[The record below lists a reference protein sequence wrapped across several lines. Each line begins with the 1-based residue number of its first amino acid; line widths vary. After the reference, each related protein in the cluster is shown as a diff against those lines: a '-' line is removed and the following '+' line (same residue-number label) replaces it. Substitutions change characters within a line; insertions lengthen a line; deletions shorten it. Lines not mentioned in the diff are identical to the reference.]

1 MTDTFDIRMNN
12 LAYGGDAIGRLPDGR
27 VVFVPFAIPGELVR
41 VKIVEDK
48 ARHARGGLVEVLEAS
63 PERVVPRCQHFGT
76 CGGCQYQHMNYP
88 TQLNA
93 KAAILRE
100 QIERIGGLKAFPPV
114 EILAASEPWNYR
126 NSMQFHLT
134 PEGKLGFQRANSNQ
148 TLAIRECHLPMESIN
163 RLWPQLEVEP
173 MPGLERINMRLGVDD
188 ELMIILESS
197 DSLLVDFSIEDL
209 AVSVV
214 QLSPAGSTV
223 LAGSDH
229 IEMEVSGKRFRV
241 SAGTFFQV
249 NTRQA
254 QAMVSY
260 LTDHLLVNEKMTVL
274 DAYCGVGLF
283 SAFLAPKVKRLVG
296 IEVSAQACED
306 FAINLEEFEHVELY
320 EDAVENVLSQVQFD
334 PDVIIMD
341 PPRAGLGAKTVEGV
355 LTQGAANLAYISCD
369 PATLARD
376 GKQLTA
382 GGYLLKSV
390 ALVDMFP
397 QTYHIESISLWEKT
411 CV

>member
-12 LAYGGDAIGRLPDGR
+12 LAYGGEAIGRLPDGR

-48 ARHARGGLVEVLEAS
+48 ARQARGGLVEVLEAS
-63 PERVVPRCQHFGT
+63 PERVIPRCQHFGT
-76 CGGCQYQHMNYP
+76 CGGCLYQHMNYP

-100 QIERIGGLKAFPPV
+100 QLERIGGLKDFPPV
-114 EILAASEPWNYR
+114 ETLAASKPWNYR

-134 PEGKLGFQRANSNQ
+134 QEGKLGFQRANSNQ
-148 TLAIRECHLPMESIN
+148 TFAIGECHLPIESIN
-163 RLWPQLEVEP
+163 RLWPQVDIEP
-173 MPGLERINMRLGVDD
+173 MPGLERINMRVGVDD

-214 QLSPAGSTV
+214 QLGPAGSMV

-229 IEMEVSGKRFRV
+229 LEMEVSGKRLRV
-241 SAGTFFQV
+241 SAGSFSQV
-249 NTRQA
+249 NTLQA
-254 QAMVSY
+254 QVMVSY

-274 DAYCGVGLF
+274 DTYCGVGLF
-283 SAFLAPKVKRLVG
+283 SAFLAPKVNRLVG
-296 IEVSAQACED
+296 IELSAQACED
-306 FAINLEEFEHVELY
+306 FAANLDEFENVELY

-334 PDVIIMD
+334 ADMIVMD

-355 LTQGAANLAYISCD
+355 LTQSAAKLAYISCD

-382 GGYLLKSV
+382 GGYSLKSV
-390 ALVDMFP
+390 TLVDMFP
-397 QTYHIESISLWEKT
+397 QTYHIESISLWEKNR
-411 CV
+411 

>member
-1 MTDTFDIRMNN
+1 MTDTFDLRMNN
-12 LAYGGDAIGRLPDGR
+12 LAYGGEAIGRLPDGR

-41 VKIVEDK
+41 VKIIEDK

-76 CGGCQYQHMNYP
+76 CGGCQYQHIDYP

-100 QIERIGGLKAFPPV
+100 QLERLGGLKDFPPV

-134 PEGKLGFQRANSNQ
+134 QDGKLGFQRANSNQ
-148 TLAIRECHLPMESIN
+148 TLAIRECHLPMEAIN
-163 RLWPQLEVEP
+163 RLWPQVEVEP
-173 MPGLERINMRLGVDD
+173 MPGLERINMRVGVDD
-188 ELMIILESS
+188 ELVIVLESS

-214 QLSPAGSTV
+214 QISPAGSTV
-223 LAGSDH
+223 LAGSDFL
-229 IEMEVSGKRFRV
+229 EMEVSGKRFRV
-241 SAGTFFQV
+241 SAGSFFQV
-249 NTRQA
+249 NTLQA

-296 IEVSAQACED
+296 IEVSVQACED
-306 FAINLEEFEHVELY
+306 FADNLEEFEHVELY
-320 EDAVENVLSQVQFD
+320 EDVVENVLSQVQFD

-382 GGYLLKSV
+382 GGYLLKNV

-397 QTYHIESISLWEKT
+397 QTYHIESISLWEKNR
-411 CV
+411 